1 MTDEDLATFINVLA
15 NDTDPENDPLDIIAI
30 TQGTNGTV
38 AIDDGGVIYTPDANF
53 NGSDEFTYTIDDGN
67 GGTDTATVAIT
78 VAPVNDA
85 PVLTGDLSATVLEG
99 GSYVLTTTDLGFTDP
114 DDGPADVTFTAS
126 NLVNGTLEVDGLAAT
141 TFTGQELADGLVSF
155 AHDGTQ
161 TVTASFD
168 VAVEDGNEDGSLPLA
183 QTFSFGVT
191 SVNEPPTTAPVT
203 LAAIAED
210 SGARLITQAELL
222 ANANDVDGDALTAV
236 NLAIAAGNGGLVDNG
251 DGTWTYTPAANDD
264 TDVTFSYAVTDGI
277 AAPVATTA
285 TLDITPVNDAPTTAP
300 VTLAAIAE
308 DSSPR
313 LITQAEL
320 LANANDVDGDA
331 LTAVN
336 LAIASRQRR
345 PRRQRRWHLDLYARR
360 QRRHRR
366 HVQLR
371 RHRRHRRASRH
382 DRNPRH
388 HPRQRRADDGP
399 GHVGGDRGRQR
410 SPPHHPG
417 RTARQRQRRRRRCAD
432 GRQPGDRQPA
442 TAASSTTAM
451 APGPIRPP
459 PTTTPTSRSP
469 TPSPT
474 ASPPPWPPP
483 QPSTSPPST
492 MRQTPSTTRR

>member
-236 NLAIAAGNGGLVDNG
+236 NLAIA
-251 DGTWTYTPAANDD
+251 
-264 TDVTFSYAVTDGI
+264 
-277 AAPVATTA
+277 
-285 TLDITPVNDAPTTAP
+285 
-300 VTLAAIAE
+300 
-308 DSSPR
+308 
-313 LITQAEL
+313 
-320 LANANDVDGDA
+320 
-331 LTAVN
+331 
-336 LAIASRQRR
+336 SRQWQ
-345 PRRQRRWHLDLYARR
+345 PRRQRRRHLDLYAGCRR
-360 QRRHRR
+360 
-366 HVQLR
+366 
-371 RHRRHRRASRH
+371 
-382 DRNPRH
+382 
-388 HPRQRRADDGP
+388 
-399 GHVGGDRGRQR
+399 
-410 SPPHHPG
+410 
-417 RTARQRQRRRRRCAD
+417 
-432 GRQPGDRQPA
+432 
-442 TAASSTTAM
+442 
-451 APGPIRPP
+451 
-459 PTTTPTSRSP
+459 
-469 TPSPT
+469 
-474 ASPPPWPPP
+474 
-483 QPSTSPPST
+483 
-492 MRQTPSTTRR
+492 